1 MARRP
6 WRMGDLG
13 GRLSACLA
21 PLVLLLSCFE
31 GSMSIA
37 CVGRCG
43 VRPPRVVRHIRRRVG
58 VISEIG
64 KDQGLGK
71 LVSHLAQYHGT
82 LRPSNNL
89 AAFHAVADP
98 RSYIHCRMYAT
109 NRTARLRGGSRLR
122 GVYEARTSYSVECR
136 DTAVDS
142 QCRHMTCDQ
151 WGSVDLK

>member
-1 MARRP
+1 MGARFGR
-6 WRMGDLG
+6 LG
-13 GRLSACLA
+13 GVHTWSEDGQATMAHGRPRGSPFRLLGPSCS
-21 PLVLLLSCFE
+21 LSCFE

-89 AAFHAVADP
+89 AAFQRQIRD
-98 RSYIHCRMYAT
+98 
-109 NRTARLRGGSRLR
+109 RTYTVGCMRLIERL
-122 GVYEARTSYSVECR
+122 VYEEGLVYEVCTRLVRPTVLSVEI
-136 DTAVDS
+136 
-142 QCRHMTCDQ
+142 Q
-151 WGSVDLK
+151 L